1 MQLLDGAKT
10 LVTIVTI
17 NTATVRIVRYIVTD
31 IWIIV
36 FFSHWTYLSLP
47 VGKYFTTIQIIFADS
62 DVIGGTYAVF
72 INFC

>member
-17 NTATVRIVRYIVTD
+17 NTATVRIVGYIVTD

-36 FFSHWTYLSLP
+36 FFLHWTYLSLP

-62 DVIGGTYAVF
+62 DVIGGTYTVF

>member
-36 FFSHWTYLSLP
+36 FFSHWTNLKPP

-62 DVIGGTYAVF
+62 DVIGGTYVVF